1 MAKYNL
7 ESLSPDEQTKL
18 KEYISSVKEIRK
30 EIKKLVEKAG
40 AKDMETEGGNMS
52 TGLKLSLK

>member
-1 MAKYNL
+1 V
-7 ESLSPDEQTKL
+7 EFTQRI